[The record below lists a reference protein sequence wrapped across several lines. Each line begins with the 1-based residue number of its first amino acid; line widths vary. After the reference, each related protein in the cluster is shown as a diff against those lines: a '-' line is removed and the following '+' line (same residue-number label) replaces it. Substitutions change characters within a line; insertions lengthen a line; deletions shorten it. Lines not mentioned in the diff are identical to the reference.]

1 MRLFHTADLHLRES
15 GEVSLDEQVK
25 VLKQIDPKGGM
36 LVVAG
41 DIFDG
46 ASSPAERNAA
56 IEIFTTWA
64 DAAPVVAVRGN
75 HDRPGDVAFL
85 SKLRAKNRIHVTE
98 GFEFLD
104 TPECLFVL
112 MGWPSRGRVAA
123 WLPEADRIS
132 VDAAATGAVRM
143 LFAGA
148 KVRAQSAG
156 KPVVFVGHVELGSAT
171 MDSGQPIAGHAD
183 IAIGEDDLLEMGAD
197 VYLLGHIHKRQI
209 LRDKLVYPGSPR
221 QMSFGE
227 GTGHGYVTWEPG
239 GAPQFVD
246 IDSPQFV
253 TVNAEWRDGSL
264 VVTSKEFPH
273 AGMNEHYR
281 IVYSVP
287 ESDRSQA
294 FESAQAMVAG
304 VEHCKIDPTV
314 ITVDRAR
321 HTEITTARTPV
332 EKLREYWAAKSTPE
346 RSVQILAKLSEV
358 MS

>member
-25 VLKQIDPKGGM
+25 VLKQIDPKGGT

-148 KVRAQSAG
+148 KVRAQSAE

-171 MDSGQPIAGHAD
+171 MDSGQPIAGRAD

-227 GTGHGYVTWEPG
+227 GVGHGYVTWEPG
-239 GAPQFVD
+239 GAPRFVD
-246 IDSPQFV
+246 IDSPKFV
-253 TVNAEWRDGSL
+253 TVDAEWIDDKMEYDN
-264 VVTSKEFPH
+264 TSPGIDDHVRLCYEVH
-273 AGMNEHYR
+273 
-281 IVYSVP
+281 
-287 ESDRSQA
+287 ESDR
-294 FESAQAMVAG
+294 AQAYEAASKWAAG
-304 VEHCKIDPTV
+304 YTHCKIDPTV
-314 ITVDRAR
+314 T
-321 HTEITTARTPV
+321 TEAHVRSETIRIAKTPA
-332 EKLREYWAAKSTPE
+332 EKLESYWSSKQRPE
-346 RSVQILAKLSEV
+346 RAVQILAKLNEV
-358 MS
+358 QS